1 MEGDK
6 RQERGWIRGKTGG
19 RMSKEELKDLEM
31 EAEGTMQKKTI
42 KRVDGRR
49 KGWVGRRKRWRKT
62 KEEKITERGKKRE
75 GEHERAGTRR
85 KKIWKEFE
93 DKKYDAMVGEVEEV
107 GEEHKKK
114 NKRKRDEAIS
124 EGL

>member
-6 RQERGWIRGKTGG
+6 RQERGWTKGKTGG
-19 RMSKEELKDLEM
+19 GMSKEELKDLEM
-31 EAEGTMQKKTI
+31 KAERTMQKKTI

-75 GEHERAGTRR
+75 GEDERGGTRR

-93 DKKYDAMVGEVEEV
+93 DEIYDGWRGGRSGGRAQEE
-107 GEEHKKK
+107 K
-114 NKRKRDEAIS
+114 
-124 EGL
+124 